1 MKYDLTLP
9 LHSKLIKF
17 SLLVLYCILLFVT
30 LYHHEIWRDEADPWL
45 LARDVSSFSEF
56 IFYARNSGHP
66 LLWHLSILPF
76 AKLGLS
82 YHFMQGLN
90 AIFAILNVILLLYKS
105 NLPRIILIPIVFS
118 YFLLFE
124 YAVIARNYSIGVLFL
139 FLIAIHY
146 PKRFSNPILYG
157 SFVFL
162 LCNTSAFSSM
172 IASGLFI
179 LYSLEIYENERYEKN
194 IFIGLFIIMLGG
206 LLAFLQMLPTGGGQ
220 EIHYFR
226 NNIHFSIPFLMTNSF
241 TPYFAEYYSVIGYLL
256 ILVLMLKIFKNRN
269 LFIFFAYTLTVFFL
283 FVSFIHIGGVR
294 HTGQLF
300 LLVLFTF
307 WISIHYD
314 FESKEDDRSIVFLN
328 REYNLNA
335 IFILGFLGSL
345 LFSVYSAFDKMNK
358 DYHYAFSGAKEI
370 ASYLK
375 EKGYDDPKYKMA
387 AHIPERCKV
396 ILIYLDRTKQF
407 YYPFFRSFGS
417 YSKWDRDHSQSE
429 RFLPTV
435 MSSSLAIPFIQP
447 NGNMVYEL
455 FNDLEPNTILIM
467 DTEIQ
472 PPIPFLQLIYKNTIP
487 IEFYKEETFFVYL
500 VKK

>member
-1 MKYDLTLP
+1 M
-9 LHSKLIKF
+9 
-17 SLLVLYCILLFVT
+17 
-30 LYHHEIWRDEADPWL
+30 WRDEADPWL
-45 LARDVSSFSEF
+45 FVRDVGSFSEF
-56 IFYARNSGHP
+56 ILYARNSGHP

-76 AKLGLS
+76 AKLDLS

-90 AIFAILNVILLLYKS
+90 VAFAILNVFLLLYKS
-105 NLPRIILIPIVFS
+105 NLPRIILIPVVFS
-118 YFLLFE
+118 YFMLFE
-124 YAVIARNYSIGVLFL
+124 YAVIARNYSIGALFL
-139 FLIAIHY
+139 ILIAIHY
-146 PKRFSNPILYG
+146 PKRFTNPILYG
-157 SFVFL
+157 FFVL
-162 LCNTSAFSSM
+162 LFCNTSAFSSM
-172 IASGLFI
+172 MSSGLFI
-179 LYSLEIYENERYEKN
+179 LYALEIYKNERYEKS
-194 IFIGLFIIMLGG
+194 ILIGLIIIMLGG

-220 EIHYFR
+220 EIAYFR
-226 NNIHFSIPFLMTNSF
+226 NNTRFSIPFLMTNSF
-241 TPYFAEYYSVIGYLL
+241 TPYFSEFFSL
-256 ILVLMLKIFKNRN
+256 IAYILIFVLMLKIFKNRD
-269 LFIFFAYTLTVFFL
+269 LFIFFTYTFTLFL
-283 FVSFIHIGGVR
+283 FFVSFIHIGGVR

-307 WISIHYD
+307 WISNYYD
-314 FESKEDDRSIVFLN
+314 LELKEKNHSVLFMN
-328 REYNLNA
+328 REYNLNT
-335 IFILGFLGSL
+335 IFILVFFGSL
-345 LFSVYSAFDKMNK
+345 VFSVYSAFDKMNK

-370 ASYLK
+370 ATYLK

-396 ILIYLDRTKQF
+396 ILIYLNKTKQF
-407 YYPFFRSFGS
+407 YYPFFGSFGS
-417 YSKWDRDHSQSE
+417 YSKWDKDHSQSE

-487 IEFYKEETFFVYL
+487 IEFYKEETFFIYL

>member
-179 LYSLEIYENERYEKN
+179 LYSLDRK
-194 IFIGLFIIMLGG
+194 
-206 LLAFLQMLPTGGGQ
+206 
-220 EIHYFR
+220 
-226 NNIHFSIPFLMTNSF
+226 
-241 TPYFAEYYSVIGYLL
+241 SV
-256 ILVLMLKIFKNRN
+256 V
-269 LFIFFAYTLTVFFL
+269 
-283 FVSFIHIGGVR
+283 
-294 HTGQLF
+294 
-300 LLVLFTF
+300 
-307 WISIHYD
+307 
-314 FESKEDDRSIVFLN
+314 
-328 REYNLNA
+328 
-335 IFILGFLGSL
+335 
-345 LFSVYSAFDKMNK
+345 
-358 DYHYAFSGAKEI
+358 
-370 ASYLK
+370 
-375 EKGYDDPKYKMA
+375 
-387 AHIPERCKV
+387 
-396 ILIYLDRTKQF
+396 
-407 YYPFFRSFGS
+407 
-417 YSKWDRDHSQSE
+417 
-429 RFLPTV
+429 
-435 MSSSLAIPFIQP
+435 
-447 NGNMVYEL
+447 
-455 FNDLEPNTILIM
+455 
-467 DTEIQ
+467 
-472 PPIPFLQLIYKNTIP
+472 
-487 IEFYKEETFFVYL
+487 
-500 VKK
+500 